1 MVVVVD
7 AVVDVVAGVVVDCV
21 VVFVRRNTPVGSVV
35 EHQLLEPRVGGLE
48 PLEVKLELIGEKLE
62 PKEGPAQGHAETEGW
77 TEFVVAVAD
86 IRALLGRDT
95 DSQLGCGCH
104 LGFASFV
111 VVVDGSR
118 VIDTFFTLY
127 LIFIFA
133 ESNVNI
139 LAGFFFLLV

>member
-7 AVVDVVAGVVVDCV
+7 VVVDVVAGVVV

-62 PKEGPAQGHAETEGW
+62 PKEGPAPGPAETEGW